1 MISIHAPLVGRDRRC
16 TGYACIH
23 GNFNPRAP
31 RGARLLQRKMY
42 LRLAKFQSTRPSW
55 GATRKGWRIGKRNP
69 ISIHAPLVGRDK
81 PSPHKRRTSRN
92 FNPRAPRGARHVAAL
107 YPGVRAIFQSTR
119 PSWGATRFAGALYAP
134 RDISIHAPLVGR
146 DTAICGNKNV
156 TGKFQSTRPS
166 WGATLATWRLVGKSE
181 FQSTRPSWGATNA
194 VPKNALNLGIS
205 IHAPLVGRD
214 SSYYRQK

>member
-1 MISIHAPLVGRDRRC
+1 
-16 TGYACIH
+16 
-23 GNFNPRAP
+23 
-31 RGARLLQRKMY
+31 MY
-42 LRLAKFQSTRPSW
+42 GICLHTWEFQSTRPSW
-55 GATRKGWRIGKRNP
+55 GATLAEEDVFKVGK

-214 SSYYRQK
+214 SA